1 MLLSDV
7 PLVEVEYKYPSS
19 LTTDTFQGS
28 QNVSLREG
36 DSVIIRCKADSN
48 PPASVAWRRAG
59 EMGMWST
66 QPEVLIENVGREN
79 GGIYTC
85 TAHNR
90 LGVSGPREI
99 VLNVECELL
108 SILGLLSLINTDIA
122 DSPHIVS
129 LEPSGK
135 ISSQIG
141 NRVSLSCLADA
152 NPQPH
157 YQWVQRLNDQVII
170 RGNARV
176 LSLEN
181 IIFEDDGEYIC
192 YANNLIRG
200 EEKITHSAPV
210 HLTVTGPPQL
220 YLDPKTRFES
230 SAGSDTNMEVKV
242 CGEPKPEVQW
252 KVEQLVL
259 TAGTGHGRFKA
270 HNLYSLTSHHN
281 CYISRLTVTEVSAED
296 NRVFQ
301 VQVENALGSET
312 HSLELRVHG
321 RDFKF

>member
-1 MLLSDV
+1 M
-7 PLVEVEYKYPSS
+7 
-19 LTTDTFQGS
+19 
-28 QNVSLREG
+28 
-36 DSVIIRCKADSN
+36 
-48 PPASVAWRRAG
+48 
-59 EMGMWST
+59 
-66 QPEVLIENVGREN
+66 
-79 GGIYTC
+79 
-85 TAHNR
+85 
-90 LGVSGPREI
+90 
-99 VLNVECELL
+99 
-108 SILGLLSLINTDIA
+108 
-122 DSPHIVS
+122 S

-135 ISSQIG
+135 VSSQIG

-152 NPQPH
+152 NPQPA

-176 LSLEN
+176 LQLDN
-181 IIFEDDGEYIC
+181 IIFEVRIQLYLGLYLYNLSIYQDDGEYIC
-192 YANNLIRG
+192 TAHNLIRG
-200 EEKITHSAPV
+200 QEKITQSAPV
-210 HLTVTGPPQL
+210 HLTVTGPPRL
-220 YLDPKTRFES
+220 YLDPKTRFET

-321 RDFKF
+321 INLNF

>member
-1 MLLSDV
+1 M
-7 PLVEVEYKYPSS
+7 
-19 LTTDTFQGS
+19 
-28 QNVSLREG
+28 
-36 DSVIIRCKADSN
+36 
-48 PPASVAWRRAG
+48 
-59 EMGMWST
+59 
-66 QPEVLIENVGREN
+66 
-79 GGIYTC
+79 
-85 TAHNR
+85 
-90 LGVSGPREI
+90 
-99 VLNVECELL
+99 
-108 SILGLLSLINTDIA
+108 
-122 DSPHIVS
+122 
-129 LEPSGK
+129 
-135 ISSQIG
+135 
-141 NRVSLSCLADA
+141 SLSCLADA

-192 YANNLIRG
+192 YANNVIRG

-220 YLDPKTRFES
+220 YLDPKTRFET

-281 CYISRLTVTEVSAED
+281 CYISRLTVSEVSTED

-321 RDFKF
+321 MREISMIKRCKISSFLLSETSQLEVLVAIAVGGVLTILTICLIIIYVLVSKDSWTWCSRFRRTQGSDVSELGR